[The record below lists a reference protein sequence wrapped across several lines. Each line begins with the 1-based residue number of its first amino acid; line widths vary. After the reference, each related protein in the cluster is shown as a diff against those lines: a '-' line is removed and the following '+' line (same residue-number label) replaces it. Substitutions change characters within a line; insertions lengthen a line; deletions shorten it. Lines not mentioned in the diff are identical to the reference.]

1 MKTIIRISAALA
13 CALLSLYVSASQSPA
28 PGKRQK
34 VKPAYYYG
42 KIARRIAD
50 TVPKMHVLQRPLD
63 DEISRRAW
71 TNLVTFYDFDHSVF
85 LQSDLDRF
93 SARLETIDDELRD
106 GNVSFGYDLHNVYVE
121 RLRARIDFATNL
133 LAKADWDF
141 SVDESYRI
149 RRKDAP
155 WPVDTAEAEEH
166 WRRRMKNEVLAQLL
180 TRELDAEEEK
190 KSVRKS
196 VAKKG
201 SDEGTEAEKKLTVEE
216 SLIKKY
222 RQYYMVL
229 TEPDEEAVLQQ
240 YLSAVSRAY
249 DPHTDYMSP
258 TSKEDF
264 DMEMNLTLG
273 GVGAVLSMDDGALK
287 IVEVM
292 PGGPMDRDGRVKEG
306 DKIVGVRQDGG
317 ELEDIMWQPMKK
329 TIKKIRGPKGTKVTL
344 EIIPRSDP
352 TGATKKMV
360 DLVRD
365 DIKLEDQAA
374 TGRVERVE
382 LGGVS
387 RNLGYIYLPSFYGT
401 MDKKVGDE
409 GFRSAVVDIMK
420 YIGEFNSQDVE
431 GLVLDLRGN
440 GGGSL
445 REAVLLSALFVQSG
459 PVVQISDIRM
469 RSQTLDIPPFNP
481 VAFRKPLV
489 VLIDRASASA
499 SEIVAGHLKDCGRAV
514 VIGDRISHGKGTVQ
528 TVVGLGPEKYGSIKV
543 TTARFYRING
553 RSTQVAG
560 VESDIHLPSLLDSL
574 DIGEDK
580 LTYALPF
587 SEIAPADYKSSW
599 NLDSYVPE
607 LQRRSEAR
615 LAKNDKYQKHLA
627 SVTGMKMISERES
640 VPLERTARKSM
651 MAADRELREVDE
663 AMEDEEDAPR
673 RKKRNERG
681 QEGDVVLSESFK
693 ILMDLVRL
701 NGGKEVPRQ
710 KGIWW

>member
-1 MKTIIRISAALA
+1 
-13 CALLSLYVSASQSPA
+13 
-28 PGKRQK
+28 
-34 VKPAYYYG
+34 
-42 KIARRIAD
+42 
-50 TVPKMHVLQRPLD
+50 
-63 DEISRRAW
+63 
-71 TNLVTFYDFDHSVF
+71 
-85 LQSDLDRF
+85 
-93 SARLETIDDELRD
+93 
-106 GNVSFGYDLHNVYVE
+106 
-121 RLRARIDFATNL
+121 
-133 LAKADWDF
+133 
-141 SVDESYRI
+141 
-149 RRKDAP
+149 
-155 WPVDTAEAEEH
+155 
-166 WRRRMKNEVLAQLL
+166 
-180 TRELDAEEEK
+180 
-190 KSVRKS
+190 
-196 VAKKG
+196 
-201 SDEGTEAEKKLTVEE
+201 
-216 SLIKKY
+216 
-222 RQYYMVL
+222 
-229 TEPDEEAVLQQ
+229 
-240 YLSAVSRAY
+240 
-249 DPHTDYMSP
+249 
-258 TSKEDF
+258 
-264 DMEMNLTLG
+264 
-273 GVGAVLSMDDGALK
+273 
-287 IVEVM
+287 
-292 PGGPMDRDGRVKEG
+292 
-306 DKIVGVRQDGG
+306 
-317 ELEDIMWQPMKK
+317 
-329 TIKKIRGPKGTKVTL
+329 
-344 EIIPRSDP
+344 
-352 TGATKKMV
+352 
-360 DLVRD
+360 
-365 DIKLEDQAA
+365 
-374 TGRVERVE
+374 
-382 LGGVS
+382 
-387 RNLGYIYLPSFYGT
+387 
-401 MDKKVGDE
+401 
-409 GFRSAVVDIMK
+409 MK

-587 SEIAPADYKSSW
+587 SEIEPADYKSSW

>member
-1 MKTIIRISAALA
+1 MKTIVKMSAALV
-13 CALLSLYVSASQSPA
+13 CALFSLHVSAANPPA
-28 PGKRQK
+28 SAGREK
-34 VKPAYYYG
+34 VRPAYYYG

-93 SARLETIDDELRD
+93 SARLETIDDELRAGD
-106 GNVSFGYDLHNVYVE
+106 VSFGYDLHNLYVE
-121 RLRARIDFATNL
+121 RLRSRIAFATNL

-180 TRELDAEEEK
+180 SRELDEDEKKKSNVKKDAGKEDDEEK
-190 KSVRKS
+190 KS
-196 VAKKG
+196 
-201 SDEGTEAEKKLTVEE
+201 TVEE
-216 SLIKKY
+216 NLIKKY

-240 YLSAVSRAY
+240 YLSAVLRAY

-273 GVGAVLSMDDGALK
+273 GVGAELSMDDGALK

-292 PGGPMDRDGRVKEG
+292 PGGPMDLDGRVKEG

-352 TGATKKMV
+352 TGATRRLV

-365 DIKLEDQAA
+365 EIKLEDQAA
-374 TGRVERVE
+374 TGRVDRVT
-382 LGGVS
+382 LDGVS

-401 MDKKVGDE
+401 MDKKSDEE
-409 GFRSAVVDIMK
+409 GFRSAAVDIMK
-420 YIGEFNSQDVE
+420 YVADFNSRDVE

-469 RSQTLDIPPFNP
+469 KGQSLDIPPFNP
-481 VAFRKPLV
+481 VAFRKPMV

-514 VIGDRISHGKGTVQ
+514 VIGDRTSHGKGTVQ

-587 SEIAPADYKSSW
+587 SEIEPADYKRSW
-599 NLDSYVPE
+599 NLDSYVPV
-607 LQRRSEAR
+607 LKKRTEAR
-615 LAKNDKYQKHLA
+615 LVKNDKYQKHLA

-640 VPLERTARKSM
+640 VPLERSARKSM

-681 QEGDVVLSESFK
+681 QEGDVVLAESFK
-693 ILMDLVRL
+693 ILMDLVRM

-710 KGIWW
+710 EGFWW